1 MTYEIFIGEIQ
12 SVEKNNEGIFQIF
25 KEKSDKEKQESDE

>member
-1 MTYEIFIGEIQ
+1 MANEIFIGEIQ

-25 KEKSDKEKQESDE
+25 KEKSDKEKQESDK